1 MMKFL
6 WLSER
11 DGKKKMLKQD
21 DMSHQHPLLL
31 KRKKMIGIAL
41 DMARLGEKKIKVN
54 WVKHPP
60 QPPRSEQKGR
70 DS

>member
-1 MMKFL
+1 MMKFP

-21 DMSHQHPLLL
+21 DMSHQLPLLL

-54 WVKHPP
+54 WVKHPRP
-60 QPPRSEQKGR
+60 ITTQK
-70 DS
+70 